1 MLLHEEHALL
11 ASAQDMDPVKQFV
24 TQSLIAKAKGDVFYY
39 DNVCHQLRERDD
51 PEMYW
56 KVLIALSSCVTLFSR
71 DPGMYSELVTD
82 IFSYDWRQ
90 DRKISIAFVNL
101 VGHMVS
107 SNATFLV
114 LAFHALV
121 LRLVPTDWE
130 IMNDKAFLPAGTD
143 DTESTSF
150 AGNESDQ
157 PGNRSTEDN
166 IKAAA
171 LAAVTGVGESGAA
184 GAVRTSA
191 LGAMASG
198 GTMLPPMPG
207 YDPAVGATNLS
218 EAHVENL
225 QARTFRIH
233 RAIHALIHL
242 VPSGQAKL
250 MGVLSSKF
258 PHKRFSKEII
268 AFYVA
273 QVLYVCEYL
282 PAVQPRVLDLVVEHA
297 LEMDVEIVIEDSG
310 EVTIQEE
317 YKGEDEENIFQL
329 DDAGPSTTAKTSNK
343 KYESSLRIPDEVVEM
358 ADKLDA
364 MLALIVAHIDR
375 QLRKETLF
383 KERLYQQMLSIFEER
398 VLYTY
403 RSKFVQFIYFYL
415 GCRVERFAIAFCQR
429 LLRVFL
435 ETGHS
440 SMKLQSA
447 VLYLASFVAR
457 ANFVPVGVV
466 ADSVAGL
473 LMWANEYISQ
483 VGADTPYSRLIL
495 QRSKGVDIPMSL
507 QSMSHTITTSASL
520 ADMTDIAPKVLEQ
533 TKDST
538 VSVYAE
544 FDEMGRRTSAAVQS
558 TLSRH
563 ETFFCCMQAASYVLC
578 FYGTELANSIK
589 EDEANRQQ
597 WERAVTSELNP
608 LKYCLE
614 SVRGEFLRLA
624 QKVDMF
630 SSQCWGMLP
639 SATEYPS
646 GSGADAEVEEGE
658 EEEEDEETDS
668 QQRPRSESMIGA
680 AVTSDSA
687 GAGHYNSIIAAVVT
701 IPLENTV
708 RTSDTKQV
716 ESRKLAAPVRPKSN
730 SPGTHIPTKVPT
742 MGTGNNPLESFFP
755 FDPCL
760 LRKMH
765 ACIDSSYRNW
775 RGVPGLDPG
784 AEFDYDHDDAAY
796 DEGSDGDDD
805 DSEADQMQEGGHSCS
820 SAGGLGRRKRANTV
834 SSNASS
840 SLASQSDPMNLSNTP
855 GASGG
860 NRYMNSYLSDLAA
873 GRMDNTSTGIAY
885 NSGGQGSAIRHLR
898 DGLSRH
904 GSAVSAESQLSQ
916 EGSTEQNDSA
926 AVADAVWPMPI
937 PRPRLYSVG
946 STGSW

>member
-1 MLLHEEHALL
+1 MLLHEEHNLL
-11 ASAQDMDPVKQFV
+11 ASAQDMDPIKQFV
-24 TQSLIAKAKGDVFYY
+24 TQGLSAKAKGDTFYY
-39 DNVCHQLRERDD
+39 DNICQQLRDRDD

-56 KVLIALSSCVTLFSR
+56 KVLIALSSCVTMFSR
-71 DPGMYSELVTD
+71 DPGTYSELVND
-82 IFSYDWRQ
+82 ILSYDWRQ

-114 LAFHALV
+114 PAFHALV

-130 IMNDKAFLPAGTD
+130 ITHDKSSLPACTD
-143 DTESTSF
+143 DAESASI
-150 AGNESDQ
+150 AGNDGDQ
-157 PGNRSTEDN
+157 PGSRSTEDN
-166 IKAAA
+166 IKAA
-171 LAAVTGVGESGAA
+171 VIQTGVTAVGGSTAILNNNSSNKRMSSSLISG
-184 GAVRTSA
+184 V
-191 LGAMASG
+191 
-198 GTMLPPMPG
+198 MLPPMPG
-207 YDPAVGATNLS
+207 YEPAGTTDLS
-218 EAHVENL
+218 EAHAENL
-225 QARTFRIH
+225 RARTFRIH

-242 VPSGQAKL
+242 VPSGQARL

-258 PHKRFSKEII
+258 PHKRFSKDII
-268 AFYVA
+268 AFYVS
-273 QVLYVCEYL
+273 QVLYICEYL

-317 YKGEDEENIFQL
+317 YKCEDEESIFQL
-329 DDAGPSTTAKTSNK
+329 DDAGPASATKALSK

-364 MLALIVAHIDR
+364 VLALVVAHIDR
-375 QLRKETLF
+375 QLRKETLY

-403 RSKFVQFIYFYL
+403 RSKFVQFLYFYL

-447 VLYLASFVAR
+447 VLYLASFLAR

-466 ADSVAGL
+466 AESVAGL

-483 VGADTPYSRLIL
+483 VGADTPFSRLLL
-495 QRSKGVDIPMSL
+495 QKSRGIDL
-507 QSMSHTITTSASL
+507 QSMANTINKSASL
-520 ADMTDIAPKVLEQ
+520 ADMGNMTSKSASSNGVS
-533 TKDST
+533 ST
-538 VSVYAE
+538 AVYAE
-544 FDEMGRRTSAAVQS
+544 FDEMGLRTSAAVQS

-578 FYGTELANSIK
+578 FYGTELALSIK
-589 EDEANRQQ
+589 EDEARRLH
-597 WERAVTSELNP
+597 WERAMTSELNP

-624 QKVDMF
+624 QRVDLF
-630 SSQCWGMLP
+630 SSECWGRLP
-639 SATEYPS
+639 SATEYHS
-646 GSGADAEVEEGE
+646 SDEGDA
-658 EEEEDEETDS
+658 EEEDNTLRS
-668 QQRPRSESMIGA
+668 RSESMIGA

-701 IPLENTV
+701 IPIESAV
-708 RTSDTKQV
+708 RTSDTKQTA
-716 ESRKLAAPVRPKSN
+716 SRSKLAVTVRSKIG
-730 SPGTHIPTKVPT
+730 SPGTHIPAKVPV

-760 LRKMH
+760 LQKMH

-784 AEFDYDHDDAAY
+784 AEFDYDHDDAVY
-796 DEGSDGDDD
+796 EEGSDGEED
-805 DSEADQMQEGGHSCS
+805 DSGTDMQEGGHSYS
-820 SAGGLGRRKRANTV
+820 SAPGLGRRKRANTV

-840 SLASQSDPMNLSNTP
+840 SLASQSESMNQSSTP
-855 GASGG
+855 AGASASG

-873 GRMDNTSTGIAY
+873 GRMDGYNSASGIAY
-885 NSGGQGSAIRHLR
+885 SSGGGGQGSGVRHLR
-898 DGLSRH
+898 DGISRH

-916 EGSTEQNDSA
+916 EGSTEQNDSNA
-926 AVADAVWPMPI
+926 GAEVVWPLPI
-937 PRPRLYSVG
+937 SRPRLYSVG